1 MDPLATARRR
11 ESAICRDDRNGNLI
25 LKQFLFDAG
34 RFASPPHRDKSL
46 RTQQGRRRIFD
57 VTSATLSHSFS
68 WRRFFAVA
76 GPGLVVMLA
85 DTDAGSVITA
95 AQSGAQWGYR
105 LLLLQFILIPIL
117 YIVQELTVRLGVVT
131 GKGHAQLIKQHFG
144 PIWAWVSVATLIVTC
159 LGALLTELSGL
170 AGVGNLLGVPIPVT
184 MALVVT
190 ALLAMAFLHGYLT
203 VERIAMAVGGFEL
216 VFLLVAWLAHPS
228 AGDMASGAVSIP
240 FADPK
245 YLYLA
250 SANIGAVIMPWMV
263 FFQQSSVVEKGL
275 TVADL
280 PHARADTAIGSV
292 VTQLIMAAVLVAVA
306 ATLGKTSGDHALDTI
321 EEIVGAITPFLGDF
335 AGKLL
340 FGLGMSGA
348 ALVAAIVVTLTA
360 ARALA
365 EILGARHKLEDKPRE
380 APWFYG
386 AYAAALIA
394 CAVVVGSNVN
404 LVALSVGV
412 QVMNALLLP
421 IVLGFLFLLALRLP
435 ERYRLK
441 GGYAILSGAIILV
454 TVVFGVYS
462 GVAGLWG

>member
-1 MDPLATARRR
+1 MSSVAAAPL
-11 ESAICRDDRNGNLI
+11 
-25 LKQFLFDAG
+25 
-34 RFASPPHRDKSL
+34 
-46 RTQQGRRRIFD
+46 
-57 VTSATLSHSFS
+57 SFS
-68 WRRFFAVA
+68 WRRFLVVA
-76 GPGLVVMLA
+76 GPGIVVMLA

-95 AQSGAQWGYR
+95 AQSGAQWGYS

-117 YIVQELTVRLGVVT
+117 YIVQELTVRLGAVT
-131 GKGHAQLIKQHFG
+131 GKGHAELIKQHFG
-144 PIWAWVSVATLIVTC
+144 RFWAWVSVATLIVTC

-170 AGVGNLLGVPIPVT
+170 AGVGNLMGVPIPVT

-190 ALLAMAFLHGYLT
+190 ALLAMALMHGYMT
-203 VERIAMAVGGFEL
+203 VERIAIVVGAFEL
-216 VFLLVAWLAHPS
+216 VFLLVAWLAHPG
-228 AGDMASGAVSIP
+228 AGEMAVGALSIP
-240 FADPK
+240 LADPK

-263 FFQQSSVVEKGL
+263 FFQQSSVVEKGV
-275 TVADL
+275 TAADL
-280 PHARADTAIGSV
+280 RHSRLDTAVGAV

-306 ATLGKTSGDHALDTI
+306 ATLGKAGGDHALDTV
-321 EEIVGAITPFLGDF
+321 EEIVGAITPFLGGF

-360 ARALA
+360 ARTLA
-365 EILGARHKLEDKPRE
+365 EVLGVKHKLEDEPRE

-386 AYAAALIA
+386 SYAAALVA
-394 CAVVVGSNVN
+394 CAVVVASNVN

-421 IVLGFLFLLALRLP
+421 IVLGFLFLLARRLP
-435 ERYRLK
+435 RPYRLE
-441 GGYAILSGAIILV
+441 GRYAALSGVVILA